1 MNKTGVI
8 KVLIAALL
16 IAVVAVATF
25 NYGSYQRK
33 KVANTDPTKSNLPT
47 ISDEAKKAEDTAK
60 ANDSSNEAKADVEA
74 DSINEPPV
82 QSNIPQGNIPAT
94 GPADNA
100 IPVLVLGGLTG
111 AYLVSRR
118 RAKRTS

>member
-25 NYGSYQRK
+25 NYGSSQRK
-33 KVANTDPTKSNLPT
+33 KISNTDPTKSTLPT
-47 ISDEAKKAEDTAK
+47 ISDESKKAEDTAK
-60 ANDSSNEAKADVEA
+60 ANENSDDARADVEA
-74 DSINEPPV
+74 NSLNEPPV
-82 QSNIPQGNIPAT
+82 QSSIPQGNIPAT

-118 RAKRTS
+118 RAKHSS

>member
-25 NYGSYQRK
+25 NYGSSQRK
-33 KVANTDPTKSNLPT
+33 KISNTDPTKSILPT
-47 ISDEAKKAEDTAK
+47 ISDESKKAEDTAK
-60 ANDSSNEAKADVEA
+60 ANENSDDARADVEA
-74 DSINEPPV
+74 NSLNEPPV
-82 QSNIPQGNIPAT
+82 QSSIPQGNIPAT

-118 RAKRTS
+118 RAHHLS